1 MNKIVPILISFFVL
15 LSLSLFTFASTEVEN
30 EVIFVSFKNGSSK
43 DLARHFENGVELN
56 INGSQG
62 EFSKNQAELVLRDFF
77 KKYPPEDFEILHEG
91 YSGEQI
97 KHYIGTY
104 TSMGEAYRIL
114 IKGKIY
120 QEVYK
125 IYSLEIIRY

>member
-1 MNKIVPILISFFVL
+1 MNRVVPILISFFIIF
-15 LSLSLFTFASTEVEN
+15 SFSIFTFAESECGN
-30 EVIFVSFKNGSSK
+30 EVIFISFKNGSSK
-43 DLARHFENGVELN
+43 ELARHFENGVELN

-62 EFSKNQAELVLRDFF
+62 EFSKIQAELVIRDFF
-77 KKYPPEDFEILHEG
+77 KKYPPENFEILHEG
-91 YSGEQI
+91 FSGEQI

-120 QEVYK
+120 QEDYR